1 MIEDSVVLGYAQ
13 ALYEI
18 AADKGI
24 ADQVGCELEELT
36 ALVAGNKDLERLL
49 FHPTVSAD
57 KKKKLFENLL
67 SEDSSDLIKRFFY
80 LLVDKRRERLVTVL
94 SSSYRVISRKVKG
107 IVVANVQSTIVMT
120 DDNLSDLKLKLEK
133 LLSKTVEIE
142 AEINPK
148 ILGGL
153 VIRIGDKLF
162 DGSVRSKLSGLK
174 KKLMQTVPA

>member
-1 MIEDSVVLGYAQ
+1 MTEDTVALGYAQ

-24 ADQVGCELEELT
+24 TDQVGQELQAIT
-36 ALVAGNKDLERLL
+36 YLVEGSKDLEKLL

-57 KKKKLFENLL
+57 KKKRLFECLL
-67 SEDSSDLIKRFFY
+67 SGDSSDLIKTFLF
-80 LLVDKRRERLVTVL
+80 LLIDKRREKLITVL
-94 SSSYRVISRKVKG
+94 FASYRSISRKVKG
-107 IVVANVQSTIVMT
+107 IVVAEVQSTIQMT
-120 DDNLSDLKLKLEK
+120 DDNLDKLKSTLEK

-142 AEINPK
+142 TLIDPK

-153 VIRIGDKLF
+153 VIRIGDKLI